1 MLVFVSVLKITFL
14 AKRNGQSPP
23 KKELNKEMVE
33 TERETW
39 TLSSPQCVC
48 ILRGREG
55 LLDRIS

>member
-14 AKRNGQSPP
+14 AKRNGQSPR

-39 TLSSPQCVC
+39 TLSSPRCVC
-48 ILRGREG
+48 IL
-55 LLDRIS
+55 